1 MAEAEMANI
10 MREFVGSMGKG
21 DIEKALSYVTDDVDW
36 LSPNGTFKGKGELKR
51 MLSSESMRN
60 VTATETGNGIM
71 VQGNKAFF
79 EHILEATY
87 RGRKATW
94 LAMCAYEFQGDKI
107 QHIRSTFDRLSLA
120 QQVTSGLPRMLINQV
135 VKQAETMTQ

>member
-10 MREFVGSMGKG
+10 MREFVNSMRTG

-36 LSPNGTFKGKGELKR
+36 LSPNGVFRGKDELRR
-51 MLSSESMRN
+51 MLSSESMQN
-60 VTATETGNGIM
+60 VTATETGNGIIA
-71 VQGNKAFF
+71 QGNKAFF

-87 RGRKATW
+87 RGRKARW

-107 QHIRSTFDRLSLA
+107 QHIRATFDRLSLA

-135 VKQAETMTQ
+135 IKQADKMTQ